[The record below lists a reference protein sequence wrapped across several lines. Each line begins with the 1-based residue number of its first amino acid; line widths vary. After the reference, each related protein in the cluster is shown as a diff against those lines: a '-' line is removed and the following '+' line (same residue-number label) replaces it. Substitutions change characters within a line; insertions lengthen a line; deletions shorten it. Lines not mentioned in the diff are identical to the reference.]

1 MPKPEDQ
8 AVAYN
13 INIYFLTIDVLL
25 IRRAVQKQ
33 TQK

>member
-8 AVAYN
+8 AAAYN
-13 INIYFLTIDVLL
+13 INIDLLTIDVLL
-25 IRRAVQKQ
+25 IKRAVQKQ